1 MIKRIDITGPIAE
14 GMWQYGYPFPIVD
27 VKAEKG
33 YTEGFGDFAFTA
45 VPGFHSLTG
54 TYLETPAHFKGYSES
69 FLIDSVPVE
78 KLMDMNCVILN
89 VDMDVNS
96 SEKQRITLDMLK
108 ASQGAKEIK
117 RGDAI
122 LVGTGWGDEKWFSQ
136 DNFSM
141 SPYFTKEA
149 FDFLL
154 AQEPS
159 LIGSDTSCWDN
170 LSNPSGLFNDFY
182 ERGILMLAELRNLKK
197 VPVSRVKLTVLP
209 LLLGNSCASPCRAVV
224 SYEE

>member
-1 MIKRIDITGPIAE
+1 MKRIDITGPISDD
-14 GMWQYGYPFPIVD
+14 MWQYGHPFPIVG
-27 VKAEKG
+27 VKEEKG

-78 KLMDMNCVILN
+78 KLMDIDCVILN
-89 VDMDVNS
+89 VDIDVNS
-96 SEKQRITLDMLK
+96 EEKQCITLDMLK
-108 ASQGAKEIK
+108 SCEGAKHIK
-117 RGDAI
+117 KGDAI

-136 DNFSM
+136 DNFRL
-141 SPYFTKEA
+141 SPYFAKDA

-154 AQEPS
+154 ENEPT

-170 LSNPSGLFNDFY
+170 LGNPSGLFNDFY
-182 ERGILMLAELRNLKK
+182 EKGILMLAELRNLKK
-197 VPVSRVKLTVLP
+197 VPVSRAKLTVLP
-209 LLLGNSCASPCRAVV
+209 LLLCNSCAAPCRAVL
-224 SYEE
+224 SYE